1 MKSHDLRI
9 GTSLVSD
16 QRNRRWFFLITE
28 DLTPIGDSCSRLKW
42 SFSPPALSRCHR
54 SLSAEAWC
62 GRVGTAVFKRHF
74 GTFWQTTTPPPT
86 LTHRSSTSSL
96 RVGGMS
102 DGCAALAGVPAG
114 AGAIIVSNRMASII
128 KFASVLTTDSR
139 NGANRRVPVIGA
151 SAISISRPSERYL
164 TSGIFARW
172 PAIGS

>member
-1 MKSHDLRI
+1 MLNPIWQSY
-9 GTSLVSD
+9 SVS
-16 QRNRRWFFLITE
+16 RY
-28 DLTPIGDSCSRLKW
+28 
-42 SFSPPALSRCHR
+42 R
-54 SLSAEAWC
+54 SLACRLEPWC
-62 GRVGTAVFKRHF
+62 DRVGTAVFKRHF

-114 AGAIIVSNRMASII
+114 AGAIIASNRMASII

-172 PAIGS
+172 PAIGSYHTEHTTTGPA